1 MNQFVDDRAKAP
13 PIDCLPMTD
22 FVDDFGG
29 QVFWSSTDGKGF
41 EISLDVVSGQSKV
54 SEFDIAVGSDQ
65 YVFRFETEDTS
76 RVTLDK

>member
-29 QVFWSSTDGKGF
+29 QVFGSSTDGKGF
-41 EISLDVVSGQSKV
+41 EISLNVVSGQSKV